1 MSNDKGLQKT
11 RRRRRKFPFYKV
23 QLFDVGLGTWKDE
36 HRTFDTTE
44 DAKAYIKRNRISRD
58 ARLVRI
64 EEKSRQVLK
73 SSLT

>member
-1 MSNDKGLQKT
+1 MSKDQQMQKT

-44 DAKAYIKRNRISRD
+44 DAKAYIMRNKISQD

-64 EEKSRQVLK
+64 EEKSRQVLN
-73 SSLT
+73 SSST

>member
-1 MSNDKGLQKT
+1 MSNDQRMQKT

-44 DAKAYIKRNRISRD
+44 DAEAYIIRNKISQD

-64 EEKSRQVLK
+64 EEKSRQVLN
-73 SSLT
+73 SSST